1 MTIKDWVNQ
10 LLDLTIFFSFD
21 RSGFKRHCSQELQR
35 VDLSGRH
42 GIVTGA
48 SSGIGLAVAKA
59 LLQQRMDCQLIGR
72 DLQKL
77 ETSFNL
83 ETAVQNDKVMQDF
96 ELELLL
102 MGGGHSQK
110 VKVPPIRSD
119 YGSKDCI
126 NLPSSTVVSRFK
138 SDQSVSLAHC
148 HRLDMTDLNKVYSFA
163 VDEVTTPIDLLIHN
177 AGDMPHSLTIT
188 KDGFE
193 EMFASQVLA
202 PFILTKTLADLGKLQ
217 PGCRII
223 FVSSGGMYLQKLDLS
238 NLLFEKNSYN
248 KYTGYANAKRAQV
261 ILSELFSKKYPQYL
275 FSSMHPGWA
284 DTPGVRYSMPLFRKV
299 LNKRLRSAEEGADTI
314 LWLATTPDYPNG
326 KFWFDRKEANT
337 TILNLNKSS
346 KEDDELLWKYCES
359 LFASIKGRSS

>member
-1 MTIKDWVNQ
+1 MRMKDWINQ
-10 LLDLTIFFSFD
+10 LLDLTIVFSFD
-21 RSGFKRHCSQELQR
+21 RSGFTRHCPDQLQK

-59 LLQQRMDCQLIGR
+59 LLQQGMSCQLIGR

-77 ETSFNL
+77 ENSFKSN
-83 ETAVQNDKVMQDF
+83 Q
-96 ELELLL
+96 
-102 MGGGHSQK
+102 
-110 VKVPPIRSD
+110 SD
-119 YGSKDCI
+119 Y
-126 NLPSSTVVSRFK
+126 STK
-138 SDQSVSLAHC
+138 C
-148 HRLDMTDLNKVYSFA
+148 HRIDMSDLKKVHAFA
-163 VDEVTTPIDLLIHN
+163 MNELKTPIDLLIHN
-177 AGDMPHSLTIT
+177 AGDMPLSLTIT

-193 EMFASQVLA
+193 QMFASQVLA
-202 PFILTKTLADLGKLQ
+202 AFILTKTLADLGKLRQ
-217 PGCRII
+217 GCRII

-238 NLLFEKNSYN
+238 DLLFEKCSYN

-284 DTPGVRYSMPLFRKV
+284 DTPGVRYSMPLFKKS

-314 LWLATTPDYPNG
+314 LWLATTHDYPNG
-326 KFWFDRKEANT
+326 KFWFDRKQAKT

-346 KEDDELLWKYCES
+346 DEGDELLWKYCES
-359 LFASIKGRSS
+359 ILTSIKGLSS